1 MDAQRTAEPA
11 LAITPRPHPHPGRHP
26 PAPVPPSLLRLS
38 AGQRLAL
45 AAGLATLLWIAVY
58 LAIA

>member
-1 MDAQRTAEPA
+1 MDAVSPH
-11 LAITPRPHPHPGRHP
+11 PHPHPGGHP

-38 AGQRLAL
+38 AGQRIAL
-45 AAGLATLLWIAVY
+45 AASLALLLWVAIY